1 MKVPGIET
9 ARVAKSLT
17 FSVAEY
23 QDRLSRVRAQMAERR
38 LDVLVVTTPEN
49 IHYLS
54 GYETPGYYCKQCLLV
69 PLAGEPIHLTRGTE
83 ETNAKIRSWID
94 RTDSYMDHEDPV
106 ALFAETL
113 RADGFAR
120 SRVGVEK
127 VSWFLTV
134 ADYEQLRALLPHA
147 EIGDGSML
155 VEACRLIK
163 SEAEIAYLR
172 KAARAAEA
180 GMTAALDAIRSGVT
194 EDNVAAEVQRA
205 VTNCGSEYPSLPVFV
220 ASGVR
225 SSMAHATWAGRRLE
239 PGDPVLIEIS
249 GCVKRY
255 SAALMRT
262 ASVGVPSGQLPAMT
276 AVSCRALEAML
287 EAIRPGR
294 PLGEVWEVW
303 AKAVSTGGF
312 EGRFKRTGYSIGVNF
327 PPDWGEGYILSFK
340 QGETRLLRPN
350 MTFHIPRPGH
360 RRSRTRRGSVAR
372 HGCPGRRSSAPFPGR
387 GTNARRARRARRR

>member
-9 ARVAKSLT
+9 AKVAKNLPFSL
-17 FSVAEY
+17 AEY
-23 QDRLSRVRAQMAERR
+23 QGRLARVREQMAERR

-54 GYETPGYYCKQCLLV
+54 GYETPGYYCKQCLIV
-69 PLAGEPIHLTRGTE
+69 PVAGEPIHLTRGTE
-83 ETNAKIRSWID
+83 ETNAKMRSWID

-127 VSWFLTV
+127 ISWFLTV
-134 ADYEQLRALLPHA
+134 ADYEQLRASLPDA
-147 EIGDGSML
+147 EIQDGSML

-172 KAARAAEA
+172 RAARAAEE
-180 GMTAALDAIRSGVT
+180 GMTAALGTIRPGVT
-194 EDNVAAEVQRA
+194 EDNVAADVQRA
-205 VTNCGSEYPSLPVFV
+205 VTNAGSEYPSLPVFV

-225 SSMAHATWAGRRLE
+225 SSLAHATWAGRRLE
-239 PGDPVLIEIS
+239 PGDPVMIEIS

-262 ASVGVPSGQLPAMT
+262 ASVGTPPERLQAMT
-276 AVSCRALEAML
+276 DVSCRALEAML
-287 EAIRPGR
+287 AAIRPGR

-303 AKAVSTGGF
+303 AKAVDAGGF
-312 EGRFKRTGYSIGVNF
+312 QGRFKRTGYSIGVNF

-340 QGETRLLRPN
+340 RGETRPLRPN
-350 MTFHIPRPGH
+350 MTFHIPSIVKIFGFADAGTSETVRVTETGCELLTRFD
-360 RRSRTRRGSVAR
+360 RRLFV
-372 HGCPGRRSSAPFPGR
+372 CPGSA
-387 GTNARRARRARRR
+387 